1 MNDPQGDNNGLQT
14 VVAALELIYTNV
26 SWPSSAP
33 ALSTS
38 LYEAGRSRADLWQFA
53 GMVALEIEVERANFA
68 CDYDYNSGNQ
78 VKYKKKTEKISKI
91 FRCGCWKEKIN
102 VSSSSS
108 SRRCSSSGGG
118 TAFQIPPRR

>member
-1 MNDPQGDNNGLQT
+1 M
-14 VVAALELIYTNV
+14 VAALELIYTNV

-38 LYEAGRSRADLWQFA
+38 LYEAGRSRADLWQFT

-78 VKYKKKTEKISKI
+78 VNYQKKKAEKMSKN
-91 FRCGCWKEKIN
+91 FRSGCWKEKIN
-102 VSSSSS
+102 
-108 SRRCSSSGGG
+108 
-118 TAFQIPPRR
+118 TKNEKDIKMQAPTE